1 MSPTLKQYTISL
13 YESLKDKKKIDQIDQ
28 RIFNFVKIL
37 KKNNHLKLKNK
48 IILEFEK
55 YWKEKNG
62 IFDVLIKTTKPLEKT
77 QKEKLTNWIIARGSQ
92 LVNKKIKEIK
102 IKEKIDRNLING
114 MILKIGDSIID
125 SSAKKQLEK
134 LREFLK

>member
-92 LVNKKIKEIK
+92 LVNKKIKEIE
-102 IKEKIDRNLING
+102 IKEKIDKNLING

-125 SSAKKQLEK
+125 SSVKKQLEK
-134 LREFLK
+134 LRAFLK

>member
-77 QKEKLTNWIIARGSQ
+77 QKENLTNWIITRGSQ
-92 LVNKKIKEIK
+92 LVNKKIKEIE
-102 IKEKIDRNLING
+102 IKEKIDKNLING

-125 SSAKKQLEK
+125 SSVKKQLEK
-134 LREFLK
+134 LRAFLK